1 MDVKA
6 GERTKVMKRQQM
18 SSFTYCTTCNFF
30 YLCLLCFV
38 LYSCA
43 VLFSPTLKSFLFF
56 LSSCRSVP
64 PALLASSVFSF
75 CFLFAAQSLNL
86 SLNNSVHCWTQEEVC
101 KILNPNESNETCR
114 IVTSGHSDNQIFTRA
129 RTCCLISIISHLL
142 PSGVGFKHLQL
153 NKLIKSETENHYFLF
168 YWTTKPGIF
177 KKQRPYLVLSL
188 RADTHST
195 ATDYVALL
203 FRLCVIAVTLE
214 SVSTRTDNIGHLDLC
229 MWLIALHQSLF
240 IGDQLNPY

>member
-114 IVTSGHSDNQIFTRA
+114 IVTSGHSDNQIFT
-129 RTCCLISIISHLL
+129 ISHLL

-153 NKLIKSETENHYFLF
+153 NKLNHYFLF

-177 KKQRPYLVLSL
+177 KKQRLYLVLSL

-214 SVSTRTDNIGHLDLC
+214 SVSTRIDNIGNLDLC

-240 IGDQLNPY
+240 IGDQLNSY

>member
-1 MDVKA
+1 
-6 GERTKVMKRQQM
+6 MKRQQM

-168 YWTTKPGIF
+168 Y
-177 KKQRPYLVLSL
+177 
-188 RADTHST
+188 
-195 ATDYVALL
+195 
-203 FRLCVIAVTLE
+203 
-214 SVSTRTDNIGHLDLC
+214 
-229 MWLIALHQSLF
+229 
-240 IGDQLNPY
+240 

>member
-114 IVTSGHSDNQIFTRA
+114 IVTSGHSDNQIFTRT

-153 NKLIKSETENHYFLF
+153 NKLRIIIFFFTEQPNQVSLKNNVFISSSPSEQTHIPQQQIML
-168 YWTTKPGIF
+168 
-177 KKQRPYLVLSL
+177 LS
-188 RADTHST
+188 
-195 ATDYVALL
+195 
-203 FRLCVIAVTLE
+203 F
-214 SVSTRTDNIGHLDLC
+214 SV
-229 MWLIALHQSLF
+229 F
-240 IGDQLNPY
+240 V